1 MKALAGAAV
10 RQRSVRFLI
19 VGGGAAALMFA
30 LSYLFRRIGIPPF
43 AGTTA
48 AYAIVFAVA
57 YSAQRGWT
65 FGGAHAHRRAFPRYL
80 AAQLGCAVMAGLVG
94 YAFADILA
102 APAVVMSAAVTATA
116 GIGSYVLSSRWVFA
130 RAG

>member
-1 MKALAGAAV
+1 MKALLDAAIG
-10 RQRSVRFLI
+10 QRSVRFLI
-19 VGGGAAALMFA
+19 VGGGAAALMFV

-43 AGTTA
+43 AGSTA
-48 AYAIVFAVA
+48 AYAIVFVIA

-65 FGGAHAHRRAFPRYL
+65 FGGAQSHRQAFPRYL
-80 AAQLGCAVMAGLVG
+80 AAQLGCALLSGVVG
-94 YAFADILA
+94 YVFTEMLA
-102 APAVVMSAAVTATA
+102 APPLVMSAAVTATA

>member
-1 MKALAGAAV
+1 LKAFVEAAV
-10 RQRSVRFLI
+10 RQRGIRFLI

-30 LSYLFRRIGIPPF
+30 LSYLLRRIGIPPF

-57 YSAQRGWT
+57 YSAQHGWT
-65 FGGAHAHRRAFPRYL
+65 FGGAQSHRQAFPRYL
-80 AAQLGCAVMAGLVG
+80 AAQFGCAVLSGLVG
-94 YAFADILA
+94 YVFTEILA
-102 APAVVMSAAVTATA
+102 APPFVMSAAVTATA